1 MDPSDFGRYGSL
13 SLLKRLDP
21 DAIVASYPIDDLEI
35 TIGRD
40 PSCSIRLYYA
50 SVSALHCKI
59 IFNESKVSRVSLPSI
74 PLYDAG
80 ILRLT

>member
-1 MDPSDFGRYGSL
+1 MDPRDFGRYGSL

-21 DAIVASYPIDDLEI
+21 ETVVASYPIDDPEI

-59 IFNESKVSRVSLPSI
+59 VFNERKVSPYSLQS
-74 PLYDAG
+74 
-80 ILRLT
+80 LTMCALSF